1 MLEKG
6 TLHNW
11 YGALR
16 EAMMRAKE
24 DKKQVRTI
32 KSQGSRTKAGKEDKS
47 QISRPKVRLRGQT

>member
-1 MLEKG
+1 LEKG

-32 KSQGSRTKAGKEDKS
+32 KSQESRTKAGKEDKS
-47 QISRPKVRLRGQT
+47 QISRTKVRLRGQT